1 MSVDTLLAR
10 ARTLKDELVAVRR
23 EIHRHPELAFQE
35 QRTAEKGRDWLQGL
49 GLEIQDAIAGT
60 HGLVA
65 TLDSGRPGPTL
76 LIRADMDALPIAEE
90 TGAEYV
96 SETPGVMHACG
107 HDAHVACLL
116 GAAKLLVE
124 QRQVLW
130 GRLKF
135 LLQPAEEKPPGGAKV
150 LIDQGHVLEGV
161 DAALALHVYPPL
173 PVGQLGFR
181 AGVLLGYSDRFTVH
195 IHGIGGHAAR
205 PHHTVDA
212 VAVAVQ
218 VYQALQYLVSR
229 ENDPFH
235 PFVITIG
242 ALHAGTVANVIPN
255 EATLLG
261 TVRCLDAEVNK
272 TLPERL
278 ERVVA
283 GVCQATRARYIF
295 DFVQGYPAMVND
307 EAFTL
312 RAIDSVKLLLGEQS
326 IVQLPTPQL
335 GGEDFAF
342 FSQRVPSLMFRL
354 GVRNEARGMVHGVH
368 SSRFDLDEAALPIGS
383 AALARVAMD
392 YVQEKDRR
400 CSR

>member
-1 MSVDTLLAR
+1 VSVDALLTR
-10 ARTLKDELVAVRR
+10 AMAMRDELVSVRR
-23 EIHRHPELAFQE
+23 DIHRQPELAFQE
-35 QRTAEKGRDWLQGL
+35 QRTAEKGHHWLQGL
-49 GLEIQDAIAGT
+49 GLEIRGRIAGT

-65 TLDSGRPGPTL
+65 TLDTGRAGPTL
-76 LIRADMDALPIAEE
+76 LIRADMDALPIVEE
-90 TGAEYV
+90 TGTDYV

-107 HDAHVACLL
+107 HDAHVACVL

-124 QRQVLW
+124 QRASLR

-150 LIDQGHVLEGV
+150 LIERGHVLDGV

-173 PVGQLGFR
+173 AVGQLGFR
-181 AGVLLGYSDRFTVH
+181 PGVLLGYSDRFTVH
-195 IHGIGGHAAR
+195 IHGTGGHAAR
-205 PHHTVDA
+205 PHQTVDA

-255 EATLLG
+255 QATLLG
-261 TVRCLDAEVNK
+261 TVRSLDPEVNK
-272 TLPERL
+272 SLPERL

-283 GVCQATRARYIF
+283 GVCQATRARYTF
-295 DFVQGYPAMVND
+295 EFVQGYPAMVND
-307 EAFTL
+307 ESFTR
-312 RAIDSVKLLLGEQS
+312 RAIASVQSLLGERS
-326 IVQLPTPQL
+326 IAHLPTPQL

-354 GVRNEARGMVHGVH
+354 GVRNEARGIVHGVH
-368 SSRFDLDEAALPIGS
+368 SSRFDLDEDALPIGA
-383 AALARVAMD
+383 AALACVAMD
-392 YVQEKDRR
+392 YVQGGG
-400 CSR
+400 

>member
-1 MSVDTLLAR
+1 MSPDPLLSR
-10 ARTLKDELVAVRR
+10 AQTMKDELVAVRR
-23 EIHRHPELAFQE
+23 DIHRHPELAFQE
-35 QRTAEKGRDWLQGL
+35 QRTAETGRAWFQRL
-49 GLEIQDAIAGT
+49 GLAVRHGIAGT
-60 HGLVA
+60 TGLTA

-90 TGAEYV
+90 TGADYA
-96 SETPGVMHACG
+96 SEVAGVMHACG
-107 HDAHVACLL
+107 HDAHVACVL

-124 QRQVLW
+124 RRESLH
-130 GRLKF
+130 GRLRF

-150 LIDQGHVLEGV
+150 LIEQGQVLDGV

-173 PVGQLGFR
+173 PAGRVGFR
-181 AGVLLGYSDRFTVH
+181 PGVLLGYSDRFTVH
-195 IHGIGGHAAR
+195 IHGTGGHAAR
-205 PHHTVDA
+205 PQQTVDA

-242 ALHAGTVANVIPN
+242 AIHAGTVANVIPN

-261 TVRCLDAEVNK
+261 TVRSLDPEVNK
-272 TLPERL
+272 GLPERL

-283 GVCQATRARYIF
+283 GVCQATRARYTF
-295 DFVQGYPAMVND
+295 DFVRGYPAMVND
-307 EAFTL
+307 PIFTQEA
-312 RAIDSVKLLLGEQS
+312 IESVSGLLGEQGVAH
-326 IVQLPTPQL
+326 IPTPQL

-342 FSQRVPSLMFRL
+342 FSQRVPALMFRL
-354 GVRNEARGMVHGVH
+354 GVRNEARGIVHGVH
-368 SSRFDLDEAALPIGS
+368 SSRFDLDEDALPVGA

-392 YVQEKDRR
+392 YVRR
-400 CSR
+400 RA

>member
-1 MSVDTLLAR
+1 MNTDPLLGR
-10 ARTLKDELVAVRR
+10 AKAMQEALVAVRR
-23 EIHRHPELAFQE
+23 DIHRHPELAFQE
-35 QRTAEKGRDWLQGL
+35 QRTAETGLTWLRGL
-49 GLEIQDAIAGT
+49 GLDVQTSIAGT
-60 HGLVA
+60 PGLIA
-65 TLDSGRPGPTL
+65 TLDTGRPGPTL
-76 LIRADMDALPIAEE
+76 LLRADMDALPITEE
-90 TGAEYV
+90 TGAEYA

-116 GAAKLLVE
+116 GAATLLTA
-124 QRQVLW
+124 QREALR

-150 LIDQGHVLEGV
+150 LIEQGGILEGV

-181 AGVLLGYSDRFTVH
+181 PGVLLGYSDRFTVR
-195 IHGIGGHAAR
+195 IHGVGGHAAR
-205 PHHTVDA
+205 PHQTVDA

-229 ENDPFH
+229 ENDPLH

-261 TVRCLDAEVNK
+261 SVRSLDPGVNK
-272 TLPERL
+272 SLPERL

-283 GVCQATRARYIF
+283 GVCQATRARYTF
-295 DFVQGYPAMVND
+295 EFVRGYPAMVND
-307 EAFTL
+307 AALTR
-312 RAIDSVKLLLGEQS
+312 RAMDSVKSLLGEQS
-326 IVQLPTPQL
+326 IAHLPTPEL

-342 FSQRVPSLMFRL
+342 FSQRVPSLMLRL
-354 GVRNEARGMVHGVH
+354 GVRNEARGLVHAVH
-368 SSRFDLDEAALPIGS
+368 SSRFDLDEDALPLGA
-383 AALARVAMD
+383 AALARIAMD
-392 YVQEKDRR
+392 YVRDG
-400 CSR
+400 

>member
-1 MSVDTLLAR
+1 VSVDALLTR
-10 ARTLKDELVAVRR
+10 AMAMRDELVSVRR
-23 EIHRHPELAFQE
+23 DIHRQPELAFQE
-35 QRTAEKGRDWLQGL
+35 QRTAEKGHHWLQGL
-49 GLEIQDAIAGT
+49 GLEIRGRIAGT

-65 TLDSGRPGPTL
+65 TLDTGRAGPTL
-76 LIRADMDALPIAEE
+76 LIRADMDALPIVEE
-90 TGAEYV
+90 TGTDYV

-107 HDAHVACLL
+107 HDAHVACVL

-124 QRQVLW
+124 QRASLR

-150 LIDQGHVLEGV
+150 LIERGHILDGV

-173 PVGQLGFR
+173 AVGQLGFR
-181 AGVLLGYSDRFTVH
+181 PGVLLGYSDRFTVH
-195 IHGIGGHAAR
+195 IHGTGGHAAR
-205 PHHTVDA
+205 PHQTVDA

-255 EATLLG
+255 QATLLG
-261 TVRCLDAEVNK
+261 TVRSLDPEVNK
-272 TLPERL
+272 SLPERL

-283 GVCQATRARYIF
+283 GVCQATRARYTF
-295 DFVQGYPAMVND
+295 EFVQGYPAMVND
-307 EAFTL
+307 ESFTR
-312 RAIDSVKLLLGEQS
+312 RAIASVQSLLGERS
-326 IVQLPTPQL
+326 IAHLPTPQL

-354 GVRNEARGMVHGVH
+354 GVRNEARGIVHGVH
-368 SSRFDLDEAALPIGS
+368 SSRFDLDEDALPIGA
-383 AALARVAMD
+383 AALACVAMD
-392 YVQEKDRR
+392 YVQGGG
-400 CSR
+400 